1 MILRDDIHA
10 SVCDCQR
17 CQVKRASLQ
26 ELLTFIDRGSPAVL
40 DLVQAWKPDEHV
52 D

>member
-1 MILRDDIHA
+1 MILQDDIHA
-10 SVCDCQR
+10 SGCDCQP
-17 CQVKRASLQ
+17 CQVKRACLQ
-26 ELLTFIDRGSPAVL
+26 KLFTLIDRRSPAIL